1 MHSPLQGR
9 LSSAGDYGAG
19 KGGPKVP
26 LGEREKEG
34 QICQAEVLLPLRK
47 VQAVHL
53 VAGPG
58 WPCEPQCR
66 KMDRTLE
73 RLFGGETQKVTSGKA
88 NELDSEAPASLAG
101 CDRGQGMQRGILWE
115 KGEHSLHFIGRNC
128 EMRSFGRQMKNMF
141 FIAGFQGP
149 FKDESAELQVSYAAC
164 AERRKR
170 ENLKNGLENGW
181 IQSLLT
187 SF

>member
-1 MHSPLQGR
+1 
-9 LSSAGDYGAG
+9 
-19 KGGPKVP
+19 
-26 LGEREKEG
+26 
-34 QICQAEVLLPLRK
+34 
-47 VQAVHL
+47 
-53 VAGPG
+53 
-58 WPCEPQCR
+58 
-66 KMDRTLE
+66 
-73 RLFGGETQKVTSGKA
+73 
-88 NELDSEAPASLAG
+88 
-101 CDRGQGMQRGILWE
+101 
-115 KGEHSLHFIGRNC
+115 
-128 EMRSFGRQMKNMF
+128 MKNMF